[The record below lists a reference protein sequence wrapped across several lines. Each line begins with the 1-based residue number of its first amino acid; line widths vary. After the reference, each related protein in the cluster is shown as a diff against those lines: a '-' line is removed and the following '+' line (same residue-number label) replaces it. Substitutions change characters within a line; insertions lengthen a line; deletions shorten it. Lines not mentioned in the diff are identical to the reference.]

1 MCEVLWIVNLQIL
14 AYCTST
20 LIPFIVEPFLTKV
33 TVCHCELTVRMGQI
47 LHSDLSSLPL
57 RLLRETL
64 ATRLG
69 SKCMYVNA
77 LPTFFSYFIFFYAGK
92 GGDADLTA
100 TTRELC
106 VLLHVHVLDYTHTAP
121 GIGY

>member
-1 MCEVLWIVNLQIL
+1 MCEVLWIVTLQIL

-57 RLLRETL
+57 RLLREAL

-69 SKCMYVNA
+69 SKYMYMYVNA
-77 LPTFFSYFIFFYAGK
+77 LFTFFSYFFMRGRV
-92 GGDADLTA
+92 GTP
-100 TTRELC
+100 T
-106 VLLHVHVLDYTHTAP
+106 
-121 GIGY
+121 